1 MSERV
6 KEEDLN
12 SLREFKEKAESKRI
26 EALLVSLEAKGTR
39 LEYQN
44 EVLKTYVKYGLSLD
58 DHIDENTGTI
68 MRKKDDDESTENE
81 VDEGTV

>member
-1 MSERV
+1 MSEQI

-26 EALLVSLEAKGTR
+26 EPLLIALEAKGAR

-44 EVLKTYVKYGLSLD
+44 VVLKTYVEYGLSLE
-58 DHIDENTGTI
+58 DHIDENMGTI
-68 MRKKDDDESTENE
+68 MRKKDDESTESE
-81 VDEGTV
+81 IDEGTV

>member
-1 MSERV
+1 MSEQI
-6 KEEDLN
+6 KEEELN

-26 EALLVSLEAKGTR
+26 EALLVSLEAKATR

-44 EVLKTYVKYGLSLD
+44 VVLKTYIEYGLSLE
-58 DHIDENTGTI
+58 DHIDESTGTI
-68 MRKKDDDESTENE
+68 VRKKDDESTENK